1 MDNRTMGLFAS
12 SHKILCA
19 FCKLPHR
26 VYGKNEVTLFDVAVL
41 LLVSGLFA
49 FLIWG
54 EPDVRSLLIFM
65 SLAFLLQVFVRV
77 RWRESVKCPHCG
89 FDPVLYKSN
98 SEAAALKVKTFLD
111 NRRDNP
117 QFMLR
122 PQPKI
127 APLRVRT
134 EKSLAP
140 FLSQNEMTDNSPQ
153 L

>member
-1 MDNRTMGLFAS
+1 MGLFS
-12 SHKILCA
+12 TSQKILCA

-26 VYGKNEVTLFDVAVL
+26 IYGKNEVTIFDISVL

-54 EPDVRSLLIFM
+54 GPDVRSLLIFM
-65 SLAFLLQVFVRV
+65 SLAFILQVFVRV

-98 SEAAALKVKTFLD
+98 AGLAAQKVKTFLD

-117 QFMLR
+117 QFMLK
-122 PQPKI
+122 PQPQVEPI
-127 APLRVRT
+127 RVRT

-140 FLSQNEMTDNSPQ
+140 YLSQNEITENNISH
-153 L
+153 